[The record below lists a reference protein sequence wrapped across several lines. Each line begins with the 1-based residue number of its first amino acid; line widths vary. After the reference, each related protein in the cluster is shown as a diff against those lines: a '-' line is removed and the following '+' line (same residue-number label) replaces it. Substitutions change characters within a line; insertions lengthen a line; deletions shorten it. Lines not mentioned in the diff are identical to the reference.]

1 MSALNLVIAAA
12 CILVIAYRLYGSFMA
27 AKVLAFDET
36 RITPAVRLNDGQ
48 DYVPTNKWVAFGH
61 HFAAIAGAGPLV
73 GPVLAAQFGYLPGT
87 LWILIGSVIGG
98 AVHDMVVL
106 FASIRHDGKSLSDI
120 ARKEVGP
127 VTGFLTGIAILF
139 IILITM
145 AGLGIVVVHAL
156 NKNPWGVF
164 TIGATIP
171 IAMLVGVYMHKLR
184 PGKIGEA
191 SLLGVTLVMLAVI
204 AGPWVKQSGLAPYLT
219 LETETLKVLLPLY
232 GFFAAALPVWFLL
245 APRDYLSSYMKIGT
259 ILALALGIIIVNPV
273 LKMPAMTEFVNGGGP
288 IIGGKV
294 WPFLFITIACGA
306 ISGFHAMISSGT
318 TPKLV
323 ASEKDILLVGFGGM
337 LAEAFVALMAL
348 IAATSLQPGDY
359 FAINLLPDAFAKL
372 NMQVVDLPML
382 SKLVGEEIAGRPG
395 GAVSLAVGMA
405 NIFSSI
411 PGLKGLMS
419 YWYQFAIM
427 FEALFI
433 LTTIDAGTRV
443 ARYILQDFI
452 GSIYKPVKNN
462 KSMPLSVFLSAVVS
476 GAWGYLLLGGD
487 IQTIWPVFGVSN
499 QLLAA
504 LALAIG
510 TTMILRKSAKM
521 GYALTTLIPMVFL
534 IITAVTAGVTNLFK
548 VYLPKGQYTPAF
560 LVAFMMVLAV
570 TITGDSVLKW
580 AGIIKERRSKGASRD
595 SAGAPAVVRK

>member
-1 MSALNLVIAAA
+1 MSALQLVIGAA

-27 AKVLAFDET
+27 AKVLAFDENKV
-36 RITPAVRLNDGQ
+36 TPAVKMNDGQ

-73 GPVLAAQFGYLPGT
+73 GPILAAQFGYLPGT
-87 LWILIGSVIGG
+87 LWILIGSVVGG
-98 AVHDMVVL
+98 AVHDMVIL

-139 IILITM
+139 IITITM
-145 AGLGIVVVHAL
+145 AGLGLVVVHAL
-156 NKNPWGVF
+156 NSNPWGVF

-171 IAMLVGVYMHKLR
+171 IAIFVGLYMHKFR
-184 PGKIGEA
+184 PGRIGEA
-191 SLLGVTLVMLAVI
+191 SAIGVTLVLLAVI
-204 AGPWVKQSGLAPYLT
+204 AGPWVKQSFLATYLT
-219 LETETLKVLLPLY
+219 FDAQTLKLILPLY
-232 GFFAAALPVWFLL
+232 GFFAAALPVWLLL

-259 ILALALGIIIVNPV
+259 ILALALGIIFVNPI

-323 ASEKDILLVGFGGM
+323 ANEKDILLVSFGGM
-337 LAEAFVALMAL
+337 LAEAFVALMAI
-348 IAATSLQPGDY
+348 IAATSLHPGDY
-359 FAINLLPDAFAKL
+359 FAINLLPEAFAKL
-372 NMQVVDLPML
+372 NMKVVDLPIL
-382 SKLVGEEIAGRPG
+382 SKMIGEEIAGRPG

-405 NIFSSI
+405 NIFASI

-443 ARYILQDFI
+443 ARYILQDFL
-452 GSIYKPVKNN
+452 GSIYKPIRNN
-462 KSMPLSVFLSAVVS
+462 KSTTLSVALSAIVS
-476 GAWGYLLLGGD
+476 LAWGYLIFGGD

-499 QLLAA
+499 QLLAS

-510 TTMILRKSAKM
+510 TTMILRNSAKM
-521 GYALTTLIPMVFL
+521 RYALTTALPMVFL
-534 IITAVTAGVTNLFK
+534 IITAVTAGLTNLIN
-548 VYLPKGQYTPAF
+548 VYIPKGQYTSAF
-560 LVAFMMVLAV
+560 LVGFMIILAV
-570 TITGDSVLKW
+570 VIIGDAMIKW
-580 AGIIKERRSKGASRD
+580 TGIIKERRNKTRSNANINLGMK
-595 SAGAPAVVRK
+595 

>member
-12 CILVIAYRLYGSFMA
+12 CILVIAYRLYGSFIA
-27 AKVLAFDET
+27 AKVLAFDEA
-36 RITPAVRLNDGQ
+36 RVTPAVKLNDGQ

-73 GPVLAAQFGYLPGT
+73 GPVLAAQFGFLPGT

-106 FASIRHDGKSLSDI
+106 FASIRHEGKSLSDI

-171 IAMLVGVYMHKLR
+171 IAMFVGIYMYKLR
-184 PGKIGEA
+184 PGRIGEA
-191 SLLGVTLVMLAVI
+191 SLIGVSLVLLAVV
-204 AGPWVKQSGLAPYLT
+204 AGPWVKQSSLAPFLT
-219 LETETLKVLLPLY
+219 LDTNTLKTLLPLY

-273 LKMPAMTEFVNGGGP
+273 LKMPAMTQFVDGGGP

-306 ISGFHAMISSGT
+306 ISGFHAMIASGT

-323 ASEKDILLVGFGGM
+323 ASEKDILLVSFGGM

-348 IAATSLQPGDY
+348 IAATSLNPADY
-359 FAINLLPDAFAKL
+359 FAINLLPEAFAKL
-372 NMQVVDLPML
+372 NMQVVDLPIL
-382 SKLVGEEIAGRPG
+382 TKLVGEDIAGRPG

-411 PGLKGLMS
+411 PGMKSLMS

-443 ARYILQDFI
+443 ARYILQDFL
-452 GSIYKPVKNN
+452 GSIYEPIKSS
-462 KSMPLSVFLSAVVS
+462 KSMALSVGLSAAVS
-476 GAWGYLLLGGD
+476 LGWGYLIYGGD

-499 QLLAA
+499 QLLAS

-521 GYALTTLIPMVFL
+521 RYALTTIVPMSFL
-534 IITAVTAGVTNLFK
+534 IVTAVTAGMTNLFK

-560 LVAFMMVLAV
+560 LVGFMVILAV
-570 TITGDSVLKW
+570 TIIGDSVIKW
-580 AGIIKERRSKGASRD
+580 SGIVHERRKLGSGQDLR
-595 SAGAPAVVRK
+595 GPATAQK